1 VIVATIS
8 QFFGISIRMF
18 VRERGVAHFH
28 AVYGSHEATFAIE
41 SLRVLE
47 GKLPRRALALVVEW
61 AIAHREEL
69 QANWD
74 RAKRHESLRPIDP
87 LD

>member
-1 VIVATIS
+1 MATIS

-18 VRERGVAHFH
+18 VKEHGVAHFH
-28 AVYGSHEATFAIE
+28 AVYGGDEATIAID

-47 GKLPRRALALVVEW
+47 GRLPRRALALVVEW
-61 AIAHREEL
+61 AIAHREDL

-74 RAKRHESLRPIDP
+74 RGQRHEAFVAVAP